1 MKMLTTATRK
11 IKIGPQ
17 HHGRKMSLKA
27 FEFAKTEDGYHYE
40 LSRGFI
46 IVSEVANF
54 YHACVV
60 ALIRDILGA
69 YRLAHPDDIKL
80 ILNSMETKLVIL
92 EWESERHPDIAV
104 YLTRP
109 KGPKDRTMWRTWV
122 PELVMEVISASSDHR
137 DYVEKREEYWTL
149 GVKEYWIVDARR
161 EQIAMLRRGRSQW
174 KETILGPADTCET
187 KLLPGFRLPCQP
199 VFDAAGDH
207 AGDDD

>member
-149 GVKEYWIVDARR
+149 GVKEYWIVDAKR
-161 EQIAMLRRGRSQW
+161 ELVVVLRRGKSDWIEKR
-174 KETILGPADTCET
+174 LGPAGVCET
-187 KLLPGFRLPCQP
+187 KLLPGFKLPCKDI
-199 VFDAAGDH
+199 FDAGAEAGDE
-207 AGDDD
+207 D